1 MTDRTTVRL
10 SDSQQRTQADMRFIQ
25 ENIEVIAAMAWQGYT
40 AVGRGVV
47 MVDETRIIMGT
58 AIPAFGFPMSYGADS
73 SVRGQQLQWP
83 GQVGGMLDSY
93 DPETGFVVML
103 IRTQDSTA
111 YRIRA
116 PNLPPPIAYEQYRD
130 VLKTVAISQDDLR
143 GLRSLL
149 P

>member
-1 MTDRTTVRL
+1 MTTTANR
-10 SDSQQRTQADMRFIQ
+10 SDSQRTQADMRFIQ

-47 MVDETRIIMGT
+47 MVDETRSIMGT
-58 AIPAFGFPMSYGADS
+58 TIPAFGFPMSYGADS
-73 SVRGQQLQWP
+73 SVRGQQQQWP

-116 PNLPPPIAYEQYRD
+116 PNLPPPTAYEQYRD
-130 VLKTVAISQDDLR
+130 VLETVAISQDDLR
-143 GLRSLL
+143 GLRRLL